1 MTLMLAGHDTTA
13 AGLDWLWY
21 VIASHPE
28 VARRCREEVDS
39 VVGQR
44 EPSASDIEQL
54 PCLSGTIKETLRLY
68 PPAIGIFLR
77 QATSDVEIGGFDVPK
92 GSLITLSSFVTQRDS
107 RWFPD
112 PERFDLER
120 FSPER
125 ADDIPSGAYF
135 PFGAGPRVCIGQSF
149 AMTEMILVAA
159 TMLQKCEVETV
170 PGAAEPGMHVTMA
183 LRPKERLMLRWKRR
197 QT

>member
-107 RWFPD
+107 HWFPD
-112 PERFDLER
+112 PERFDPDR

-135 PFGAGPRVCIGQSF
+135 PFWRRPSRLHRPVVRDDGDDSGGSND
-149 AMTEMILVAA
+149 
-159 TMLQKCEVETV
+159 
-170 PGAAEPGMHVTMA
+170 AAEVRGRNSAWSGRAGACTSRWPYG
-183 LRPKERLMLRWKRR
+183 PKND
-197 QT
+197 